1 MIQQCYSFDS
11 PFTTSVCYYHQACIA
26 YSVILLLFSNIVSNL
41 VLATRD
47 FETPRDL
54 SASSL
59 SDYTAITGVMVDF
72 NAGQSTGTV
81 TIDITP
87 DDLLESDE
95 QFQVYLYDP
104 DTAEA
109 LGDLHKAIVTIYDDD
124 CKLGLLLTVLFM
136 RFGRYS
142 CNT

>member
-1 MIQQCYSFDS
+1 M
-11 PFTTSVCYYHQACIA
+11 
-26 YSVILLLFSNIVSNL
+26 
-41 VLATRD
+41 ATRD

-59 SDYTAITGVMVDF
+59 SDYTAITDVMVEF
-72 NAGQSTGTV
+72 NAGQLTKTV

-87 DDLLESDE
+87 DDLVESDE

-124 CKLGLLLTVLFM
+124 CKFCLL
-136 RFGRYS
+136 
-142 CNT
+142 